1 MKKWPTRRLSDVA
14 EVFNGKTPPKGE
26 QRESGYPVLK
36 IRDVDGLGTFRGPFQ
51 SFVDDTYAAK
61 YNSKF
66 VRKGDLLILNAA
78 HSATHVAS
86 KTYRASPQAYDALAT
101 GEWLVVR
108 PSSESLDPGFMS
120 HWINHPATRGRLREI
135 VNGIHLYPRDVA
147 ALDIPLPPLPEQ
159 RRIAAILDHADALR
173 TKRREALSRL
183 DELAQTV
190 FIETFDSDTPHLIR
204 PLGEVADVASG
215 ITKGRRL
222 SEGTPTTTV
231 PYMTVANVQDKNL
244 DLTTVK
250 EIEATE
256 AEISRYRLKYNDLL
270 LTEGGDPDKLGR
282 GTLWREELPLTIHQN
297 HIFRVRSTSD
307 AVDPVYMN
315 WSIGS
320 RHGKAYFL
328 RSAKQTTGI
337 ASINSTQLKNF
348 PLPIPPMNLQ
358 SSFKERIREISR
370 TKRNQLLAT
379 EQLETLFQALQS
391 RAFRGEL

>member
-1 MKKWPTRRLSDVA
+1 MTKWPTRRLSDVA

-36 IRDVDGLGTFRGPFQ
+36 IRDVDGLGNFRGPFQ

-159 RRIAAILDHADALR
+159 RRIAAILDHADSLR
-173 TKRREALSRL
+173 AKRRAAIARL
-183 DELAQTV
+183 EELTQSV
-190 FIETFDSDTPHLIR
+190 FIDMFGDPARNPLGLPTVTIGSMLDSASYGTSEKSGTSGDFPVLRMNNITYRGALDLADLKYTDLAPDKIERFTVRNGDILFNRTNSKELVGKTAVVREQR
-204 PLGEVADVASG
+204 PLAYAGYLV
-215 ITKGRRL
+215 RL
-222 SEGTPTTTV
+222 RV
-231 PYMTVANVQDKNL
+231 NANNSP
-244 DLTTVK
+244 
-250 EIEATE
+250 EY
-256 AEISRYRLKYNDLL
+256 ISQYLN
-270 LTEGGDPDKLGR
+270 
-282 GTLWREELPLTIHQN
+282 
-297 HIFRVRSTSD
+297 S
-307 AVDPVYMN
+307 A
-315 WSIGS
+315 
-320 RHGKAYFL
+320 HGKAIL
-328 RSAKQTTGI
+328 RGMCKNIVGMANINAKEVQTI
-337 ASINSTQLKNF
+337 RI
-348 PLPIPPMNLQ
+348 LQ
-358 SSFKERIREISR
+358 PDAGAQQKFENRVLQIREATATVKFALAQSD
-370 TKRNQLLAT
+370 LLFT
-379 EQLETLFQALQS
+379 SLQS
-391 RAFRGEL
+391 RAFKGEL